1 MARIPE
7 AVQQFLEEGR
17 LAYVATASPEGV
29 PHCVPKGSMDTLDP
43 ETLVFADLYSG
54 VTQANIESNPNVA
67 ITIVNPPAYRG
78 YLFKGTATI
87 VPRGKEFDEIAAKAQ
102 RCQLHYKR
110 AHHLVTVHVHQV
122 VDLMQ

>member
-29 PHCVPKGSMDTLDP
+29 PHCVPKGSMDTLDD
-43 ETLVFADLYSG
+43 ETLIFADLYSG

-67 ITIVNPPAYRG
+67 VTIVNPPAYRG
-78 YLFKGTATI
+78 YLFKGTASI
-87 VPRGKEFDEIAAKAQ
+87 VPRGEKFDEIAAKAA

-110 AHHLVTVHVHQV
+110 AHHLVTVHVEQV